1 VTDPDSLFALLEADK
16 SRKRP
21 PVSRWNPANVGV
33 SAMRIGAD
41 GRWFHQGS
49 EIRRPEMV
57 RLFATILRR
66 DGASYFLVTP
76 VERLSIDVDDAP
88 FLAVDV
94 EASGEGKAQRLAFR
108 TNVDDY
114 VEADADHPI
123 EVRGASPAARP
134 YVLVR
139 DRLEALISRAVY
151 YRLAE
156 LAIPGSSGR
165 AGVWSNGAF
174 FELENG

>member
-1 VTDPDSLFALLEADK
+1 VTDPDSLFALFEADK

-21 PVSRWNPANVGV
+21 PVSRWNPPRVGV

-49 EIRRPEMV
+49 EIRRAEMV

-66 DGASYFLVTP
+66 DGAQHYLVTP

-88 FLAVDV
+88 FVAVDV
-94 EASGEGKAQRLAFR
+94 EADGEGETQRLAFR

-123 EVRGASPAARP
+123 DIRGRAPGARP

-139 DRLEALISRAVY
+139 DGLDALISRPVY

-156 LAIPGSSGR
+156 LAAPGPNGR

-174 FELENG
+174 FDLETG